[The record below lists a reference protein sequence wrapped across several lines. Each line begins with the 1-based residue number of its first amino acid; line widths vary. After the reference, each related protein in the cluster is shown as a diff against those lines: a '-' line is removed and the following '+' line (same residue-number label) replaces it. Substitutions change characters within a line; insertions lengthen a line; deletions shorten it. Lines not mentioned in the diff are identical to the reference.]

1 MSSNSRS
8 DTPGWAASLTARWMA
23 ATQAPATAI
32 FSNSRRDLIV
42 IIGETAIVGG
52 RSPFRSVGRNRL
64 LPRRFRTTERSG
76 ELHGALRQS
85 EPKALDGVLRVHAG
99 FDHGPQRHEEGREVL
114 GAGVGDVSRRGGALE
129 VEERVD
135 VTGRQRAVEPV
146 VELHR
151 PGRRMPVR
159 PGMPVHLPQVVG
171 AEAAPDYEDPLIT

>member
-85 EPKALDGVLRVHAG
+85 EPKALDGVLGVRPRV
-99 FDHGPQRHEEGREVL
+99 DRRPQRHEQRCEVFR
-114 GAGVGDVSRRGGALE
+114 AGMGDVGGGCRPLE
-129 VEERVD
+129 VEQRVD
-135 VTGRQRAVEPV
+135 VTRGQCPAEPV
-146 VELHR
+146 V
-151 PGRRMPVR
+151 
-159 PGMPVHLPQVVG
+159 
-171 AEAAPDYEDPLIT
+171 